1 ARHLLVDLDPAELAV
16 AVEVGRGETLLE
28 ALLHAGPALLHLLR
42 VPRADLAAD
51 QVAVAVRVDRV
62 ELLEHPVA
70 ALAAALAGG
79 LDLRLRQAAVVVR
92 VQAGRILEVAE
103 VATAVAAAAVAHAVA
118 VAVARTLAGIE
129 AAVAVAVELVETRR
143 QAREL
148 RRFGAID
155 HAVAVGVEGGL
166 GPALRGVRRLR
177 GAGAGGGHQGDR
189 KRGEQGPVLHV
200 RVPRG
205 LRLQRRRA
213 PVNAPAAAR
222 VDPRPVRFSGQTPAR
237 PRRLRP
243 RRSMLAPATREA
255 GHLRLFHTGDHPCG
269 YWPGRVARDLV
280 FDPHDER
287 LAGFYPQA
295 LEWGFRRSGDIVYR
309 PHCVGCRACVAVR
322 IPVDGFRPD
331 RSQRRCLQRNHA
343 VEARVLPAE
352 RNAERL
358 ALYRRYLCTRHPGG
372 GMDDHGAHEFDQFL
386 VGSWAN
392 TRFLELRE
400 DGRLLA
406 VAVTDID
413 ERAMSAVYTFYDP
426 DQSARGL
433 G

>member
-1 ARHLLVDLDPAELAV
+1 
-16 AVEVGRGETLLE
+16 
-28 ALLHAGPALLHLLR
+28 
-42 VPRADLAAD
+42 
-51 QVAVAVRVDRV
+51 
-62 ELLEHPVA
+62 
-70 ALAAALAGG
+70 
-79 LDLRLRQAAVVVR
+79 
-92 VQAGRILEVAE
+92 
-103 VATAVAAAAVAHAVA
+103 
-118 VAVARTLAGIE
+118 
-129 AAVAVAVELVETRR
+129 
-143 QAREL
+143 
-148 RRFGAID
+148 
-155 HAVAVGVEGGL
+155 
-166 GPALRGVRRLR
+166 
-177 GAGAGGGHQGDR
+177 
-189 KRGEQGPVLHV
+189 
-200 RVPRG
+200 
-205 LRLQRRRA
+205 
-213 PVNAPAAAR
+213 
-222 VDPRPVRFSGQTPAR
+222 
-237 PRRLRP
+237 
-243 RRSMLAPATREA
+243 MLAPAMREDE
-255 GHLRLFHTGDHPCG
+255 HLRLFHTGDHPCG

-352 RNAERL
+352 RNAARL
-358 ALYRRYLCTRHPGG
+358 ALYRRYLCTRHPGV

-433 G
+433 GTLAILRQVEWARRDGRRHLYLGYWIAGHGKMDYKRRFRPLEGFDGRRWRPFEEIAPA